1 MFFSKFCGLANL
13 NKSIHMFHILSKL
26 IRLNIL

>member
-1 MFFSKFCGLANL
+1 
-13 NKSIHMFHILSKL
+13 MFHILSKL